1 VAAQPLKPVYL
12 IAGSDR
18 PKVSLAVRRLRARF
32 EEGSVE
38 LLSAD
43 AASGADAV
51 AAANALGLFGGG
63 ERLVVVEGIE
73 SWKRADVDAVTEYV
87 RSPNPGAVLALVGE
101 SEKLAGLAE
110 AVASVGD
117 VLRYDVPKRKRR
129 GREEDDYVSWVR
141 DRLDRAGVRIDQEA
155 VERLVELVGPDAFSL
170 QSEVE
175 KLAAWSEE
183 GGDVIGVAD
192 VEALAIASAEASA
205 STLTNA
211 WASRDAAGALLA
223 CEAEL
228 RGQPE
233 PFWLAGRLAAHVS
246 RTRAVQR
253 LVEQGVPLPEIG
265 KRLGLRFPPRREA
278 GAARAYSADELA
290 SAVVR
295 IAALDHAIKGGSRL
309 DPVLELE
316 RALVEITEASDSHG
330 R

>member
-1 VAAQPLKPVYL
+1 MAAQPLKPAYL
-12 IAGSDR
+12 IAGSDQ
-18 PKVSLAVRRLRARF
+18 PKVAVVVRRLRARF
-32 EEGSVE
+32 AEGSVE

-43 AASGADAV
+43 SVSGADVV

-73 SWKRADVDAVTEYV
+73 RWKQADVKAVTEYV

-101 SEKLAGLAE
+101 PAKLSGLAE

-129 GREEDDYVSWVR
+129 GREEDDYVAWVR
-141 DRLDRAGVRIDQEA
+141 DQLDRAGVRIDQEA
-155 VERLVELVGPDAFSL
+155 VERLVELVGPDAFAL
-170 QSEVE
+170 HSEVE
-175 KLAAWSEE
+175 KLAAWSDQEP
-183 GGDVIGVAD
+183 VGVAA
-192 VEALAIASAEASA
+192 VEALAIASAEASGFA
-205 STLTNA
+205 LTNA
-211 WASRDAAGALLA
+211 WGARDAAGALRA

-233 PFWLAGRLAAHVS
+233 PFWLAGRLAAQVS

-253 LVEQGVPLPEIG
+253 LAEEGVSLPEIG

-278 GAARAYSADELA
+278 GAASSYSADELEA
-290 SAVVR
+290 AVVR

-316 RALVEITEASDSHG
+316 RALVEITETPDTHG

>member
-1 VAAQPLKPVYL
+1 VAAQPLKPAYL
-12 IAGSDR
+12 ITGSDE
-18 PKVSLAVRRLRARF
+18 PKVAVAVRRLRARF
-32 EEGSVE
+32 AEGSVE

-43 AASGADAV
+43 SVSGVDVV

-63 ERLVVVEGIE
+63 ERLVVVDGIE
-73 SWKRADVDAVTEYV
+73 RWKQADVKAVTEYV

-101 SEKLAGLAE
+101 PGKLTGLAE
-110 AVASVGD
+110 AVESVGD

-141 DRLDRAGVRIDQEA
+141 EQLDRAGVRADQEA
-155 VERLVELVGPDAFSL
+155 IERLVELVGPDAFAL
-170 QSEVE
+170 HSEVE
-175 KLAAWSEE
+175 KLAAWAGEE
-183 GGDVIGVAD
+183 PVGIAA
-192 VEALAIASAEASA
+192 VEALAIASAEASGFA
-205 STLTNA
+205 LTNA
-211 WASRDAAGALLA
+211 WGTRDTAGALRA

-233 PFWLAGRLAAHVS
+233 PFWLTGRLASQVS

-253 LVEQGVPLPEIG
+253 LVEEGVPLAEIG

-278 GAARAYSADELA
+278 GAASSYSADELEA
-290 SAVVR
+290 AVVR
-295 IAALDHAIKGGSRL
+295 IAALDHAVKGGSRL

-316 RALVEITEASDSHG
+316 RAIVEITETPDPHG

>member
-1 VAAQPLKPVYL
+1 MAAQPLEPVYL
-12 IAGSDR
+12 IAGSDG
-18 PKVSLAVRRLRARF
+18 PKVAVAVRRLRARF
-32 EEGSVE
+32 AEGSIE

-43 AASGADAV
+43 SASGADAV

-73 SWKRADVDAVTEYV
+73 CWKQADVRAVTEYI

-101 SEKLAGLAE
+101 PAKLGGLAE
-110 AVASVGD
+110 AVASTGD
-117 VLRYDVPKRKRR
+117 VLRYDVPKRKKR
-129 GREEDDYVSWVR
+129 GRDEDDYVSWAR
-141 DRLDRAGVRIDQEA
+141 DQLNRAGVRIDQEA
-155 VERLVELVGPDAFSL
+155 VERLVELVGPDAFAL
-170 QSEVE
+170 HGEVE
-175 KLAAWSEE
+175 KLAAWGEE
-183 GGDVIGVAD
+183 GETVGVAD

-205 STLTNA
+205 SALTNA
-211 WASRDAAGALLA
+211 WAARDAAGALRA

-228 RGQPE
+228 RGRPE

-253 LVEQGVPLPEIG
+253 LAEEGVSLPEIG

-278 GAARAYSADELA
+278 GAARSYSAGELE

-316 RALVEITEASDSHG
+316 RALVEITETSDTHG

>member
-1 VAAQPLKPVYL
+1 MAAQQLKPVYL
-12 IAGSDR
+12 ITGNDG
-18 PKVSLAVRRLRARF
+18 PKVAVAVHRLRARF
-32 EEGSVE
+32 AEGSLE
-38 LLSAD
+38 LL
-43 AASGADAV
+43 AAESVSGAGAV
-51 AAANALGLFGGG
+51 SAANALGLFGGG

-73 SWKRADVDAVTEYV
+73 RWKRADVEAVLEYV

-101 SEKLAGLAE
+101 PEKLAGLAD

-117 VLRYDVPKRKRR
+117 VLRYDVPKRKKR

-155 VERLVELVGPDAFSL
+155 VERLVELVGPDAFAL
-170 QSEVE
+170 HGEVE

-183 GGDVIGVAD
+183 GETVGVAA
-192 VEALAIASAEASA
+192 VEALAIASAEASGFA
-205 STLTNA
+205 LTNA
-211 WASRDAAGALLA
+211 WCARDAIGALRA

-228 RGQPE
+228 RGRPE
-233 PFWLAGRLAAHVS
+233 PFWLAGRLAAQVS
-246 RTRAVQR
+246 TTRAVQR
-253 LVEQGVPLPEIG
+253 LIEVGVSLPEIG
-265 KRLGLRFPPRREA
+265 KRLGRRFPPRREA
-278 GAARAYSADELA
+278 GAASSYSAGELE

-316 RALVEITEASDSHG
+316 RALVEITETSDRHG